1 MGNITKVTKRDIFD
15 LLKYGIVENNLFSTE
30 NERYP
35 YYGRLELIDFLK
47 RLYDLSSWSS
57 LDPRVSNAEEEII
70 MHTRN
75 GDYPDEWIFKD
86 ERFQLLEGEDSV
98 LLNFLCEIFHPEV
111 RDENGIWEK
120 YLERINT
127 LLVEDGYQLF
137 SNSKLSGRDIFAWRI
152 YKKNTGLFIP
162 FSQRNK
168 SLLRNKKSSISL
180 PNAMRYQLFKL
191 MDTYNETF
199 IDTSETGLNYCKSIQ
214 EFVLIEINNYYIP
227 RHYVNGELNEINDF
241 QDFQEGT
248 SPSVVFDVIEV
259 FYKYTSNPEKFE
271 KEINS
276 IFKLYIPSIE
286 LNSGEIHLG
295 KDYAV
300 IFDSSIRIGEV
311 GIKELISTA
320 EELFNNGEYSSAV
333 EKIWDAFERIKT
345 YYQPGLDKKKS
356 ANKIINELSR
366 GNNSIKSMFMDEFKN
381 LTDIGNSYRIRHHE
395 KDKIDI
401 NDELHFKYFY
411 RRCLALISVILE
423 NIQLIN

>member
-15 LLKYGIVENNLFSTE
+15 LLKYGIVEDNLFSTG
-30 NERYP
+30 NEKYP

-75 GDYPDEWIFKD
+75 GDYPDEWIFED

-120 YLERINT
+120 YLEKINT

-137 SNSKLSGRDIFAWRI
+137 SNSKLSGRDIFNWRI
-152 YKKNTGLFIP
+152 YKKNTGVFIP

-168 SLLRNKKSSISL
+168 SLLRSKKNSISL
-180 PNAMRYQLFKL
+180 PNAMRHQLFKL
-191 MDTYNETF
+191 MDTYNEAF
-199 IDTSETGLNYCKSIQ
+199 MDTTETGLNYYKSIQ

-227 RHYVNGELNEINDF
+227 RHYVNGELNEIDDF

-259 FYKYTSNPEKFE
+259 FYKYTSKPEKFE
-271 KEINS
+271 EEINS
-276 IFKLYIPSIE
+276 IFKLYIPSIT
-286 LNSGEIHLG
+286 LNSGEIHLR

-300 IFDSSIRIGEV
+300 SFDSSIRIGEV

-366 GNNSIKSMFMDEFKN
+366 ENNSIKSMFMDEFKN

>member
-1 MGNITKVTKRDIFD
+1 MGNITKVTRRDIFA
-15 LLKYGIVENNLFSTE
+15 LLKNGIVENNMFSTS
-30 NERYP
+30 NEKYP
-35 YYGRLELIDFLK
+35 YYGSLELIDFLK
-47 RLYDLSSWSS
+47 RLYDLSSWPSQ
-57 LDPRVSNAEEEII
+57 DPRVSNAEEEII

-75 GDYPDEWIFKD
+75 GDYPDEWIFED
-86 ERFQLLEGEDSV
+86 ERFHLLKGEDSV
-98 LLNFLCEIFHPEV
+98 LLDFLCEIFHPEV
-111 RDENGIWEK
+111 RDENGIWKK

-127 LLVEDGYQLF
+127 LLVEDGYQIF
-137 SNSKLSGRDIFAWRI
+137 SNSKLSGRDIFTWRI
-152 YKKNTGLFIP
+152 YKKNTDLFIP
-162 FSQRNK
+162 FSERNK
-168 SLLRNKKSSISL
+168 FLPRNKENRIRL
-180 PNAMRYQLFKL
+180 PNTMRHQLFKV
-191 MDTYNETF
+191 MDKYNETF
-199 IDTSETGLNYCKSIQ
+199 MDTSETGLNYYKSVQ
-214 EFVLIEINNYYIP
+214 DLVLIEINKYYIP
-227 RHYVNGELNEINDF
+227 RHYVNRKLNEINDF

-248 SPSVVFDVIEV
+248 SPPVVFDVIEV
-259 FYKYTSNPEKFE
+259 FYKFTSKPGNFE

-276 IFKLYIPSIE
+276 IFKLYLPIIE
-286 LNSGEIHLG
+286 YVSGEIHLR

-300 IFDSSIRIGEV
+300 SCDSSIRIDEV

-345 YYQPGLDKKKS
+345 YYHPGLDKKNS
-356 ANKIINELSR
+356 VNKIINELSR
-366 GNNSIKSMFMDEFKN
+366 GNNSIKSMFMDEFKD

>member
-1 MGNITKVTKRDIFD
+1 
-15 LLKYGIVENNLFSTE
+15 
-30 NERYP
+30 
-35 YYGRLELIDFLK
+35 
-47 RLYDLSSWSS
+47 
-57 LDPRVSNAEEEII
+57 
-70 MHTRN
+70 
-75 GDYPDEWIFKD
+75 
-86 ERFQLLEGEDSV
+86 
-98 LLNFLCEIFHPEV
+98 
-111 RDENGIWEK
+111 
-120 YLERINT
+120 
-127 LLVEDGYQLF
+127 
-137 SNSKLSGRDIFAWRI
+137 
-152 YKKNTGLFIP
+152 
-162 FSQRNK
+162 
-168 SLLRNKKSSISL
+168 
-180 PNAMRYQLFKL
+180 MRYQLFKL